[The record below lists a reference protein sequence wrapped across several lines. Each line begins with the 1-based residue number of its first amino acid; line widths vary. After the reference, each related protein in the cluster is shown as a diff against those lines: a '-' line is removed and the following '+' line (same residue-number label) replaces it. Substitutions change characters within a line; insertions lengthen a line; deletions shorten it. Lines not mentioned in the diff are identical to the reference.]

1 MAIGINA
8 IHIGRVISSKR
19 KEKGITQEEL
29 ANHLGVSK
37 PAVSKWESGQ
47 SYPDIILLPEL
58 AAFFHISVDQLIGY
72 EPQMAKEDVRK
83 LYQRLA
89 EDFAKRP
96 FQQVYEECEEYIKKY
111 ISCWYLQNQ
120 MGILLLNHANL
131 AGDPKKEKEIIEKA
145 LEIFTRIEKSGED
158 VALAKL
164 ALQMKAICQMA
175 LQQPVEAID
184 ILENL
189 NEHIMSTESLLVK
202 AYQMKGDRKKA
213 MEYLQGYTVK
223 NLLAMLE
230 AATDFFQMYANQPDR
245 MTQFYQLYVRLGG
258 LFEVEQMYPVAMMK
272 IHLVAA
278 LVYASA
284 GNKKAAMDALEQY
297 VISVNRAKQISF
309 TLHNN
314 LYFDNLEG
322 YYSCTDV
329 EKEAP
334 RNPKVIWND
343 LKNALLNNP
352 AFAELEKEERFQQIK
367 KRLEI

>member
-1 MAIGINA
+1 MASGINS
-8 IHIGRVISSKR
+8 IHIGKVISSKR

-29 ANHLGVSK
+29 ANQLGVSK

-83 LYQRLA
+83 LYHRLA
-89 EDFAKRP
+89 DDFAKRP
-96 FQQVYEECEEYIKKY
+96 FQQVYEECEGYLRKY
-111 ISCWYLQNQ
+111 LSCWYLQNQ
-120 MGILLLNHANL
+120 IGLLLVNHANL
-131 AGDPKKEKEIIEKA
+131 AGDPEMTNVVIERA
-145 LEIFTRIEKSGED
+145 LEIFTRVERSGED

-164 ALQMKAICQMA
+164 ALQMKAICHIA

-184 ILENL
+184 ILEDL

-213 MEYLQGYTVK
+213 MVNLQGYTIK

-230 AATDFFQMYANQPDR
+230 AATDFLQMYADQPDR
-245 MTQFYQLYVRLGG
+245 MTQFYQLSVRLGS

-272 IHLVAA
+272 IHLIAA
-278 LVYASA
+278 LVYVSG

-297 VISVNRAKQISF
+297 VISVNRAKQTNF
-309 TLHNN
+309 TVRNN
-314 LYFDNLEG
+314 IYFDNLES
-322 YYSCTDV
+322 YYASNDV
-329 EKEAP
+329 EQEAP

-352 AFAELEKEERFQQIK
+352 AFAVLEKEERFQQIK